1 MLTSPFLK
9 NDVLVGAVPME
20 TETGYAVATEMFRQ
34 LEDVGIRDQVMME
47 LADST
52 GVNFGHQEG
61 AILHL
66 QNLLEK
72 PLLAV
77 ECVHHTEELPTKV
90 MEVVSKR
97 KSSSPEDKMFAKILE
112 AWNEITD
119 ADDDE
124 AVYRVFDWEAHL
136 GTGQEVAANED

>member
-1 MLTSPFLK
+1 
-9 NDVLVGAVPME
+9 
-20 TETGYAVATEMFRQ
+20 MFRQ
-34 LEDVGIRDQVMME
+34 LEDVGITDQVAME
-47 LADST
+47 VADST

-77 ECVHHTEELPTKV
+77 ECVHHTEELPAKKI

-97 KSSSPEDKMFAKILE
+97 KSTSPEDKMFAKIC
-112 AWNEITD
+112 
-119 ADDDE
+119 
-124 AVYRVFDWEAHL
+124 
-136 GTGQEVAANED
+136 EV